1 MYNRYF
7 RILVLAVVSIAFV
20 FTSGAVF
27 PGEDDDDSKDGV
39 DVDPKRID
47 EAIDKAIAWVKGKQE
62 ADGSWSSDGLGH
74 TKIFKMG
81 YTALC
86 TFALLK
92 GGVKRND
99 PVINKAFAYLA
110 DAKLEQTYSV
120 ACYILA
126 LEARYAPPPP
136 KPADKTKKKKSKMS
150 TTPYEEQV
158 KRNWVKGASPKDKRR
173 MQELIDWMV
182 SKQTDTVWR
191 YPKEVTVIPANDTS
205 PVDNSNTQYALLA
218 LNAGRRC
225 NCKIPANV
233 WIKTA
238 KYFVAEQEKEG
249 PKVKPFVVPAADWD
263 ISKLKKVQ
271 KKFLKKLQT
280 ARRKK
285 EKEQARKKKDE
296 KEEEKD
302 KDKGPRTG
310 TIDPEEFGLGVE
322 NREMFARGWS
332 YTPKGKGGTPHGEQV
347 IGSMTTSG
355 VAALVICK
363 AALEYYPGAWK
374 GMKKKVN
381 KGIRDGAAWLAHNFS
396 ATANPGLGS
405 QHYYYYLYGLERA
418 GVLSCCEMLGT
429 HDWYTEGANAILGSQ
444 LADGSWPTDRF
455 SGATA
460 NTCFCI
466 LFLKRATTPLIGNPN
481 DRIIWTGTGLK
492 KGK

>member
-1 MYNRYF
+1 MYNRHF
-7 RILVLAVVSIAFV
+7 RLLILLAVSIV
-20 FTSGAVF
+20 FIFIAGTGF
-27 PGEDDDDSKDGV
+27 PDDDDDKDGV

-47 EAIDKAIAWVKGKQE
+47 AAIDKAVAWVKGKQE
-62 ADGSWSSDGLGH
+62 ADGSWSSDGAGH
-74 TKIFKMG
+74 TSVFKMG
-81 YTALC
+81 YSALC

-99 PVINKAFAYLA
+99 PLINKAFAYLA

-126 LEARYAPPPP
+126 LEARYAPAPP
-136 KPADKTKKKKSKMS
+136 KPAAKAKKKKSKMS
-150 TTPYEEQV
+150 TVPYEEQV
-158 KRNWVKGASPKDKRR
+158 KRNWVKGASPRDKKR
-173 MQELIDWMV
+173 MQELIDWMI

-191 YPKEVTVIPANDTS
+191 YPKEVSVMPGNDTS

-238 KYFVAEQEKEG
+238 RYFVAEQEKDG

-271 KKFLKKLQT
+271 KKFLKKLRT
-280 ARRKK
+280 ARRKAELERASSPKKRKEAEK
-285 EKEQARKKKDE
+285 EKDQGE
-296 KEEEKD
+296 
-302 KDKGPRTG
+302 GPRTG
-310 TIDPEEFGLGVE
+310 VIDPEEFGLGIE

-332 YTPKGKGGTPHGEQV
+332 YTPKGKGGPAHSEQV
-347 IGSMTTSG
+347 VGSMTTSG
-355 VAALVICK
+355 VAALIICK
-363 AALEYYPGAWK
+363 AALEYFPAPWK

-405 QHYYYYLYGLERA
+405 RHYYYYLYGLERA
-418 GVLSCCEMLGT
+418 GVLACCEMLGE
-429 HDWYTEGANAILGSQ
+429 HHWYSKGANAILSSQ
-444 LADGSWPTDRF
+444 VADGSWPTDGF

-481 DRIIWTGTGLK
+481 DGIIWTGKGFK